1 MKTPL
6 PAFRGALLLSLPVL
20 LLLGH
25 LSEGCS
31 AAPDLDQTQPVLK
44 SNKEVRVS
52 RNFGAVWTTKK
63 RTEAEEGKI
72 DADPHIEILG
82 FKTRQEAINAA
93 FKDGRI
99 VPAKSD
105 EILPNSLEKPSG
117 HCMPEGYIGIYE
129 SRLDGKT
136 KYYNY
141 VYKTK
146 SNYTQTVRPTNFIE
160 DQDDQGAA
168 DVDDFNPEGLV
179 FDAVTIQEHQW
190 GHKHIKAH
198 HHLPHIHVR
207 AAQIKLAATDNGFG
221 LHKFLSWTPP
231 DCKDFYYYPIP
242 TVEDCGDPYETPIGE
257 GNHERHRNNTD
268 LPPQNNNG

>member
-1 MKTPL
+1 MTNTPS
-6 PAFRGALLLSLPVL
+6 AFRGALLLSLPVL

-31 AAPDLDQTQPVLK
+31 AAPDLDRPVLK

-52 RNFGAVWTTKK
+52 RNFGAIWK
-63 RTEAEEGKI
+63 RPLTEAEEGKI
-72 DADPHIEILG
+72 DKDPHIEILG
-82 FKTRQEAINAA
+82 FKTRKEAVEAA

-99 VPAKSD
+99 VKVKPED
-105 EILPNSLEKPSG
+105 QLPNSLDKPPG
-117 HCMPEGYIGIYE
+117 HCMPDGYLGIYE

-146 SNYTQTVRPTNFIE
+146 SNYTQTVRPSNFIE
-160 DQDDQGAA
+160 DQNDQNG
-168 DVDDFNPEGLV
+168 DGVDDFNPDGIV

-207 AAQIKLAATDNGFG
+207 AATIELASKDEGFG

-242 TVEDCGDPYETPIGE
+242 VVADCGDPYDTAIGA
-257 GNHERHRNNTD
+257 GNHEKHANNTD
-268 LPPQNNNG
+268 QGPQG